1 MCELF
6 KKRNSIKLKGK
17 EISGD
22 FTARTSI
29 KCAKKKLHY
38 AVQKFLEKK
47 SFLVKIKNEKKE
59 KKCNNNTCIKKGAP
73 IKLTHVVKIQGKP
86 NLTKISQ
93 IVHSSL

>member
-1 MCELF
+1 MCEFF

-47 SFLVKIKNEKKE
+47 SFLVKSKNEKKNVIIIPAL
-59 KKCNNNTCIKKGAP
+59 KRGHLSN
-73 IKLTHVVKIQGKP
+73 
-86 NLTKISQ
+86 
-93 IVHSSL
+93 